1 MRLTVH
7 IFNITDLFISIGQSN
22 AGSDLGFLA
31 RWVRRKV
38 TSKLIYVMGILL
50 LLRILL
56 VKMY

>member
-1 MRLTVH
+1 MC

-31 RWVRRKV
+31 RGVRRKV
-38 TSKLIYVMGILL
+38 TGKLIYVMGILL

-56 VKMY
+56 VNMY